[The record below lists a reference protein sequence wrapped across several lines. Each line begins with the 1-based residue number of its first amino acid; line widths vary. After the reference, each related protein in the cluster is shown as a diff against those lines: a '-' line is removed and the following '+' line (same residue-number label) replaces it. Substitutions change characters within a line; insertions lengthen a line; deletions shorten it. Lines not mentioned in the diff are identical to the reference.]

1 MSTNPNGLAPAPPG
15 NRRAVNH
22 GAYVTRFT
30 PAELEEIAGLEDE
43 LRSLTPID
51 SPAIEPTLALAP
63 DR

>member
-1 MSTNPNGLAPAPPG
+1 
-15 NRRAVNH
+15 VNH

-51 SPAIEPTLALAP
+51 SPAIEPTLALAAG
-63 DR
+63 